1 MVRFLLELIYR
12 GQALEPRVNGPTWDG
27 ICSYYAAGDFWG
39 RPLP

>member
-12 GQALEPRVNGPTWDG
+12 GQAREPMLNGIYPNH
-27 ICSYYAAGDFWG
+27 SYYAAGDFWG